1 MHHTIKNILE
11 IKNNITNKISELKY
25 SNYEPN
31 IIAVSKTFP
40 IDDIIPLIE
49 YKHLHFGENKVQE
62 TMIKW
67 SEPKEKYTQI
77 KLHMVGKL
85 QTNKAKQ
92 AVSIFNYI
100 HSVDSVK
107 LAHKIA
113 NEQEKQKK
121 KLKIFLQV
129 NVGDESQKSGI
140 SINDV
145 NKLAEEIS
153 KMNLDVIGLM
163 CLPPINEP
171 TTKYFSLI
179 KDLNNQLNFKD
190 LSLGMS
196 NDYIDALKFHTTFI
210 RIGTKIFGERVK

>member
-1 MHHTIKNILE
+1 
-11 IKNNITNKISELKY
+11 
-25 SNYEPN
+25 
-31 IIAVSKTFP
+31 
-40 IDDIIPLIE
+40 
-49 YKHLHFGENKVQE
+49 
-62 TMIKW
+62 MIKW

-107 LAHKIA
+107 LAYKIA

-140 SINDV
+140 SVNDV

>member
-1 MHHTIKNILE
+1 
-11 IKNNITNKISELKY
+11 
-25 SNYEPN
+25 
-31 IIAVSKTFP
+31 
-40 IDDIIPLIE
+40 
-49 YKHLHFGENKVQE
+49 
-62 TMIKW
+62 MIKW

-85 QTNKAKQ
+85 QTNKARQ

-179 KDLNNQLNFKD
+179 KNLNNQLNFKD

>member
-62 TMIKW
+62 AMIKW

-85 QTNKAKQ
+85 QTNKVKQ

-163 CLPPINEP
+163 CLPPINEEP
-171 TTKYFSLI
+171 SIHFCILRELANK
-179 KDLNNQLNFKD
+179 FKLRH
-190 LSLGMS
+190 LSMGMS
-196 NDYIDALKFHTTFI
+196 MDYEKAIKFGSTYL
-210 RIGTKIFGERVK
+210 RIGTSFFGKRN

>member
-1 MHHTIKNILE
+1 
-11 IKNNITNKISELKY
+11 
-25 SNYEPN
+25 
-31 IIAVSKTFP
+31 
-40 IDDIIPLIE
+40 
-49 YKHLHFGENKVQE
+49 
-62 TMIKW
+62 MIKW
-67 SEPKEKYTQI
+67 SEPKEKYTHI

>member
-1 MHHTIKNILE
+1 
-11 IKNNITNKISELKY
+11 
-25 SNYEPN
+25 
-31 IIAVSKTFP
+31 
-40 IDDIIPLIE
+40 
-49 YKHLHFGENKVQE
+49 
-62 TMIKW
+62 MIKW

-153 KMNLDVIGLM
+153 KINLDVIGLM

>member
-1 MHHTIKNILE
+1 
-11 IKNNITNKISELKY
+11 
-25 SNYEPN
+25 
-31 IIAVSKTFP
+31 
-40 IDDIIPLIE
+40 
-49 YKHLHFGENKVQE
+49 
-62 TMIKW
+62 MIKW
-67 SEPKEKYTQI
+67 SETKEKYTQI

-153 KMNLDVIGLM
+153 KINLDVIGLM

>member
-1 MHHTIKNILE
+1 
-11 IKNNITNKISELKY
+11 
-25 SNYEPN
+25 
-31 IIAVSKTFP
+31 
-40 IDDIIPLIE
+40 
-49 YKHLHFGENKVQE
+49 
-62 TMIKW
+62 MIKW

>member
-1 MHHTIKNILE
+1 
-11 IKNNITNKISELKY
+11 
-25 SNYEPN
+25 
-31 IIAVSKTFP
+31 
-40 IDDIIPLIE
+40 
-49 YKHLHFGENKVQE
+49 
-62 TMIKW
+62 MIKW
-67 SEPKEKYTQI
+67 SETKEKYTQI

>member
-1 MHHTIKNILE
+1 
-11 IKNNITNKISELKY
+11 
-25 SNYEPN
+25 
-31 IIAVSKTFP
+31 
-40 IDDIIPLIE
+40 
-49 YKHLHFGENKVQE
+49 
-62 TMIKW
+62 MIKW

-121 KLKIFLQV
+121 KLKLFLQV

-153 KMNLDVIGLM
+153 KINLDVIGLM